1 MLKIGLTGGIG
12 SGKST
17 VAQIFKHLKVPL
29 YVADDKAKMLMNKND
44 ALRSMIISEFGQ
56 KAYTN
61 GILNSAYIASVV
73 FDNPE
78 KLKILNRIVHPAV
91 REDFLFWIREH
102 RDRPYLIQEA
112 AILFES
118 GHYKHFDYIIFVNAG
133 KELRINRVM
142 ERDKVSREVV
152 KKRMEQQWPEAEKKK
167 KSDFIINNNNGDL
180 ILSQVLGLHNK
191 FISLQQ

>member
-29 YVADDKAKMLMNKND
+29 YVADDKARMLMNKND
-44 ALRSMIISEFGQ
+44 AVRNMIISEFGQ

-78 KLKILNRIVHPAV
+78 KLEKLNRIVHPAV
-91 REDFLFWIREH
+91 REDFLFWVSEQRE
-102 RDRPYLIQEA
+102 RPYLIQEA

-118 GHYKHFDYIIFVNAG
+118 GYHKHFDYIIFVNAG

-142 ERDKVSREVV
+142 ERDKVSREEVE
-152 KKRMEQQWPEAEKKK
+152 KRMKHQWPEAEKKK
-167 KSDFIINNNNGDL
+167 RSEFIINNNKGDL
-180 ILSQVLGLHNK
+180 ILSQVLALHNK
-191 FISLQQ
+191 FISLQH